1 MFCVNRFFSSPEV
14 HRHWVEGKGNN
25 VSDNVIVLCPTE
37 VISFEPPVHGLSNEA
52 DFAGGFAPFAEDAVE
67 EMVVCLAGI
76 EAAWGAAEFRRL
88 SGILVTIASL
98 AERTGLKDVA
108 FVAEQARTIVNG
120 EDEVALAA
128 VIARLVRVGEA
139 SLATLLEFS
148 YRQI

>member
-1 MFCVNRFFSSPEV
+1 MSE
-14 HRHWVEGKGNN
+14 K
-25 VSDNVIVLCPTE
+25 VIILCPTE
-37 VISFEPPVHGLSNEA
+37 VISIDPPAACQPSEV
-52 DFAGGFAPFAEDAVE
+52 DFTGGFAPFAEDAVE

-76 EAAWGAAEFRRL
+76 EAAWGSAEFRRL
-88 SGILVTIASL
+88 NGTLVTIISL

-108 FVAEQARTIVNG
+108 FVAEQAREIVDG
-120 EDEVALAA
+120 KDEVALAA

>member
-1 MFCVNRFFSSPEV
+1 MN
-14 HRHWVEGKGNN
+14 
-25 VSDNVIVLCPTE
+25 
-37 VISFEPPVHGLSNEA
+37 LSG
-52 DFAGGFAPFAEDAVE
+52 DVDYAGGLAPFAEDAVE

-76 EAAWGAAEFRRL
+76 EAAWGSAEFLRL
-88 SGILVTIASL
+88 SATLVTIVAL

-108 FVAEQARTIVNG
+108 FVAEQAREIVG
-120 EDEVALAA
+120 GKDEVALAA

>member
-1 MFCVNRFFSSPEV
+1 MSE
-14 HRHWVEGKGNN
+14 K
-25 VSDNVIVLCPTE
+25 VIILCPTE
-37 VISFEPPVHGLSNEA
+37 AISIDPPVTCQPSEV

-88 SGILVTIASL
+88 SGTLVTIISL

-108 FVAEQARTIVNG
+108 FVAEQARKIVG
-120 EDEVALAA
+120 GQDEVALAA